1 MCLNLLKREI
11 VKEKVK
17 IGIIGCGGM
26 GGYHLNRMSFC
37 GLFDVIGILDK
48 DPAVKKKADFR
59 RIPFFAPEDP
69 EKFFALP
76 GLQAVLIATPNDV
89 HKEYAVAAANHGLAV
104 LCEKPVTMSCADL
117 QEMLDAAEKNGTL
130 FSVHQNRRWDHD
142 FLCMKKIAESG
153 MIGHV
158 YKIESK
164 VVGSNG
170 IPGAW
175 RKVKNQGG
183 GMIYDWGVHLM
194 DQILLFK
201 QDTPVTSVKCVTS
214 YVYQEEVDDGFEL
227 EITFGDGTFVT
238 ITIDTNS
245 FVKVPRWMI
254 YGMDGTAVI
263 DTFNSKK
270 GKVIAVK
277 SRYDAKLKGVQAG
290 NGFTKTMADRSKG
303 TIKVSRL
310 PKITDDGLDLYRNFC
325 KCVLEK
331 TPEKSIITGKQLMRV
346 MKLIELSFESA
357 EKNEVIKTNF

>member
-1 MCLNLLKREI
+1 MCFVKREI

-26 GGYHLNRMSFC
+26 GGYHLNKMSIC
-37 GLFDVIGILDK
+37 GLFDVIGILDI
-48 DPAVKKKADFR
+48 DPAVKKKADLR
-59 RIPFFAPEDP
+59 RIPFFKPEEQ

-76 GLQAVLIATPNDV
+76 GLQAVLIATPNDT
-89 HKEYAVAAANHGLAV
+89 HKSYAVAAAEHGLAV
-104 LCEKPVTMSCADL
+104 LSEKPVTLSCADL

-130 FSVHQNRRWDHD
+130 FSVHQNRRWDPD
-142 FLCMKKIAESG
+142 YLCMKKIAESG
-153 MIGHV
+153 MIGRV

-175 RKVKNQGG
+175 RKIKSQGG

-201 QDTPVTSVKCVTS
+201 QDTPITSVKCTTS

-227 EITFGDGTFVT
+227 EITFADDVAVT

-263 DTFNSKK
+263 ETFNCRK

-277 SRYDAKLKGVQAG
+277 TRHDAKLKGVQAG

-303 TIKVSRL
+303 TVKESRL
-310 PKITDDGLDLYRNFC
+310 PKIVDDGLELYRNFY
-325 KCVLEK
+325 KCVLDK

-357 EKNEVIKTNF
+357 EKNEVIKTDF